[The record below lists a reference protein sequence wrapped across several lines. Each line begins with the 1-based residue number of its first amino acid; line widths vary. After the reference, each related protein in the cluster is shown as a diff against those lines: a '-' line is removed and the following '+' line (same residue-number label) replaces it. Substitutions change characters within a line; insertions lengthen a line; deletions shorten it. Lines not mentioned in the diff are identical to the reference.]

1 MTAPRWL
8 ANYDDGVPSTLE
20 PYPDRSLTDFLREAA
35 ARWPDRPALLF
46 KGSTLTYRQLDG
58 QSNALGA
65 ALGEIGVKEGDRVA
79 ICLPNCPQFLV
90 AEFAAWKVGA
100 IASPFN
106 PTYSE
111 REMEDALRTT
121 GAETVIVLNRFYGKV
136 KSIQGRTSVKR
147 VIATNIKEY
156 LPWFLRLAYTL
167 FKEKNEGDRINVAPD
182 DFRFSRLLRKFR
194 GVTPPQVETSLDD
207 AAVILMS
214 GGTTGTPKGV
224 VGSHRGIVVAGHQ
237 LQAWLRP
244 AMNEWTDKIM
254 LPLPLFHTYG
264 NTGVQSLA
272 FINHN
277 PIALIPNPRDL
288 RDFLKEIANVK
299 PAFICTVPTLLNG
312 IMNHA
317 MAREGKV
324 DFSSI
329 KLCFSGAAP
338 LMAETK
344 KRFEEL
350 TGGVIV
356 EGYSLTEAQMA
367 VIANPVMGEK
377 KLGSVGMPLPDV
389 HVSIVDA
396 EDGRTPV
403 PAGEIGEIVITAPQ
417 LMHGYWQKP
426 DETREMLRTN
436 DRGERQLY
444 TGDLGYLDE
453 DGYLFI
459 VDRKKDLI
467 KTCGFQ
473 VWPREI
479 EEVISSHPTVAEV
492 GVVGLPDTMRG
503 EVVKA
508 FVVLRSDCTVT
519 PSELKSY
526 CRDRLA
532 PYKVPAKYEFVSE
545 LPKTQI
551 GKVLYRVLRQVE
563 DKSDELVSAAVK
575 VSAPEL
581 PVHPRP
587 AR

>member
-1 MTAPRWL
+1 MEAAMTAPKWI

-20 PYPDRSLTDFLREAA
+20 PYPSRSLTDYLRESAG
-35 ARWPDRPALLF
+35 RWPDRPALLF
-46 KGSTLTYRQLDG
+46 KGSTITYRG
-58 QSNALGA
+58 VEEQSNALGA
-65 ALGEIGVKEGDRVA
+65 ALREMGVKRGDRVG
-79 ICLPNCPQFLV
+79 ICLPNCPQFLI

-100 IASPFN
+100 IVCPFN

-111 REMEDALRTT
+111 REMEDALQTT
-121 GAETVIVLNRFYGKV
+121 GAETVVVLNRFYGKV
-136 KSIQGRTSVKR
+136 KNIQSRTSVKR
-147 VIATNIKEY
+147 VIATGIKEY
-156 LPWFLRLAYTL
+156 LPWTLRFAYTL
-167 FKEKNEGDRINVAPD
+167 LKEKKEGERINISAG
-182 DFRFSRLLRKFR
+182 DFRFGGLLRRFR
-194 GVTPPQVETSLDD
+194 RSAPPISDTSLDD
-207 AAVILMS
+207 PAVILMS

-224 VGSHRGIVVAGHQ
+224 TGSHRGIVVAGHQ
-237 LQAWLRP
+237 LRAWLRP

-254 LPLPLFHTYG
+254 LPLPLFHVYG

-288 RDFLKEIANVK
+288 RGVLKEINELK

-324 DFSSI
+324 DFHSI

-367 VIANPVMGEK
+367 VVANPVLGK
-377 KLGSVGMPLPDV
+377 KKIGSVGMPLPDV
-389 HVSIVDA
+389 HIEILDSD
-396 EDGRTPV
+396 DGHTPV
-403 PAGEIGEIVITAPQ
+403 PEGEVGEIVMSAPQ
-417 LMHGYWQKP
+417 LMRGYWQRP
-426 DETREMLRTN
+426 DETNEMLRTN
-436 DRGERQLY
+436 ARGERRLY

-479 EEVISSHPTVAEV
+479 EEVISTHPAVADV
-492 GVVGLPDTMRG
+492 GVVGLPDNMRG

-508 FVVLRSDCTVT
+508 WVVLRADCALT
-519 PSELKSY
+519 PADLKLY

-532 PYKVPAKYEFVSE
+532 PYKIPAKYEFVAD
-545 LPKTQI
+545 LPKTEI
-551 GKVLYRVLRQVE
+551 GKVLRRMLRQTP
-563 DKSDELVSAAVK
+563 DKSEEVEV
-575 VSAPEL
+575 V
-581 PVHPRP
+581 
-587 AR
+587 